1 MSDGKETL
9 VKKRRATGK
18 DSTGIYESSTDV
30 LKQINDAF
38 DYWSGQITAT
48 SLQMCYALIGANW
61 VIFGSV
67 GNILQSRYAIV
78 SLLLVLLA
86 LTFNMVS
93 AYALAEYMRSR
104 FGYAVSNRKRWE
116 AEFQHEKIEST
127 TWPYSKWTEGASIAT
142 RMIKVILPLASGIC
156 LIIGAVVYRPVIAPA
171 SAVAAA
177 LAAPAVSA
185 EAPLPTPAQKQR

>member
-1 MSDGKETL
+1 MSNDKETG
-9 VKKRRATGK
+9 VRKRRTAGK

-30 LKQINDAF
+30 LKQINEAF

-67 GNILQSRYAIV
+67 GNILHSRYAIV

-104 FGYAVSNRKRWE
+104 FGYAVSDRKRWE

-156 LIIGAVVYRPVIAPA
+156 LIVGAVIYRPVMTSPPPVIATAP
-171 SAVAAA
+171 
-177 LAAPAVSA
+177 APAVSVK
-185 EAPLPTPAQKQR
+185 APLATTAQMQ